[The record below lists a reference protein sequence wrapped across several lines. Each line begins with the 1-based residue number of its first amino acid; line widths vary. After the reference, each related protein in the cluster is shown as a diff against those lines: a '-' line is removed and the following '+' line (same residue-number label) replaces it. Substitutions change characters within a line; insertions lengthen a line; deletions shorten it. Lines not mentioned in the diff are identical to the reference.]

1 MSVTVKQLRQS
12 GAKGKYL
19 NAAVHEL
26 LLYIDEKL
34 LCANREWGRNVVP
47 IELPTIYGFPGL
59 EKCDAQ
65 RIIYTA
71 IVRSLQDRGFGV
83 RLLLESD
90 KTILYLQWDIE
101 LAANEVTAM
110 NQLIQQVRIAP
121 EEIDNLLARKSK
133 PSTPRKIL
141 FSAPNGTH

>member
-12 GAKGKYL
+12 GAKGRYL
-19 NAAVHEL
+19 NASVHEL

-47 IELPTIYGFPGL
+47 VELPTIYGFPGL
-59 EKCDAQ
+59 EKRDAQ

-71 IVRSLQDRGFGV
+71 IIRSLKERGFGV
-83 RLLLESD
+83 KLLLESD
-90 KTILYLQWDIE
+90 KTVLYIQWDIE

-121 EEIDNLLARKSK
+121 EEIDNLFLARRTK
-133 PSTPRKIL
+133 PSISIKH
-141 FSAPNGTH
+141 N